1 MEFSCYCGIRL
12 KHRPDKPA
20 KKELIACTMIQLDE
34 ALGVD
39 VFYCENHQKTI
50 CCVCSVYCH
59 KGCQITKRKEK
70 DDEIVN
76 CMCEGEKHTSYN
88 EIAFTF
94 PLQEYQ
100 NLAGVAVWPI
110 QILNILF
117 SNKNTFSKLSLLF
130 TSIFNK
136 KEIIDEMKENFYPLL
151 ELFSNTFNRKFKTF
165 YYDQDILQMFP
176 FENLIEYIQTLEI
189 TDPPT
194 ILLKFRLMFIL
205 LFIHL
210 RKDFQMIKS
219 LTSVDFLTNTILER
233 LEYKKILTKK
243 SIFITTQNST
253 LLLIKHYL
261 TFNIICVE

>member
-1 MEFSCYCGIRL
+1 MKLKKNKKLPFNKISLYIFGIVI
-12 KHRPDKPA
+12 
-20 KKELIACTMIQLDE
+20 LILVI
-34 ALGVD
+34 G
-39 VFYCENHQKTI
+39 I
-50 CCVCSVYCH
+50 
-59 KGCQITKRKEK
+59 ITSDYYLSPVNSK

-117 SNKNTFSKLSLLF
+117 SNKNTFSKLSFLF

-136 KEIIDEMKENFYPLL
+136 KELTDEMKENFYPLL

-205 LFIHL
+205 LFI
-210 RKDFQMIKS
+210 
-219 LTSVDFLTNTILER
+219 
-233 LEYKKILTKK
+233 Y
-243 SIFITTQNST
+243 FI
-253 LLLIKHYL
+253 
-261 TFNIICVE
+261 